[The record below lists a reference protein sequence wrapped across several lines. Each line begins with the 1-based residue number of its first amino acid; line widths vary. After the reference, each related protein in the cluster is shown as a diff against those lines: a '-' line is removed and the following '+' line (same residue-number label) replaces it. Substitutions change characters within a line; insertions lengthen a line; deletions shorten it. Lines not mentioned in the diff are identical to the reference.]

1 MKAIALLLG
10 VGLAIPWAGGNA
22 RAAVRDTHE
31 NTFTIESS
39 ARTAAPPAAVYAAFG
54 KVSAWWDPEH
64 TWSGSA
70 KNLSLQLQAGGC
82 FCEKLGGGGS
92 VQHGRVL
99 FAQPGVTLRLDAPL
113 GPLQDMAVVGVLTF
127 KFAPQDGGTLISM
140 TYRVSGT
147 FRMESEKLAP
157 IVDQVLQTQL
167 DRLVAYTNTEKTQ
180 K

>member
-1 MKAIALLLG
+1 MKAMAVLLG
-10 VGLAIPWAGGNA
+10 FALAIPCAGDA
-22 RAAVRDTHE
+22 LAAVRDTRE
-31 NTFTIESS
+31 NAFTIESS
-39 ARTAAPPAAVYAAFG
+39 ARTSASPAAVYAAFG
-54 KVSAWWDPEH
+54 KVSEWWDPEH

-70 KNLSLQLQAGGC
+70 KNLSMQLQAGGC

-127 KFAPQDGGTLISM
+127 KLAPQDGGTLISI
-140 TYRVSGT
+140 TYRVSGA

-167 DRLVAYTNTEKTQ
+167 DRLAAYTNTEKSR